1 MTEFDDH
8 SGAPDEEPWSPT
20 WNAAP
25 AEPPADSP
33 TAPVPP
39 TPPGPPAA
47 DAPTWPAWPPT
58 APQPGGWGPGGW
70 SSDPYTA
77 PAPASAWPPPP
88 EPTNSKSKRIG
99 AAIAAVALV
108 LASAGIGA
116 AVAVTVRGGDRND
129 RTSSALPN
137 IPNFPLTPGTG
148 GSSSNGSGTLDV
160 NAIAAKVNDTI
171 VNINTTLGQTG
182 RAAGTGMVIS
192 PDGYVLTNN
201 HVIADATSIQATIGG
216 KGSAHS
222 AKVVGYDVADDVALI
237 KVDGV
242 SNLKTITFGDP
253 SKLETGDPVVAI
265 GNALGKG
272 GTPTATQ
279 GKITALDQDVTA
291 GDPGGVSETLHGMIQ
306 IDAPIQPGD
315 SGGALLNADAEV
327 IGMNT
332 AAAGSRFAGQLGS
345 NVGFAIPVDN
355 ATTVVH
361 QIQSGDESDGVHIG
375 DRALLGVQVRDA
387 SSQSAFGD
395 GGSNAAPVDTGALV
409 VGVEDG
415 SAAANAGIAT
425 GDVIVSVDGKDIAG
439 QNELHLSLTKYHP
452 GDKVTVVW
460 VDSSGNRHSGSVELK
475 LGPPA

>member
-1 MTEFDDH
+1 MTEFDDETG
-8 SGAPDEEPWSPT
+8 SSDEQAWSPT

-25 AEPPADSP
+25 AV
-33 TAPVPP
+33 T
-39 TPPGPPAA
+39 PPAA
-47 DAPTWPAWPPT
+47 DFDAAHAPTEPVPPSFEAPVWPSWPPT
-58 APQPGGWGPGGW
+58 APQPGASGPGGW
-70 SSDPYTA
+70 APHPYG
-77 PAPASAWPPPP
+77 ASGWPPPP
-88 EPTNSKSKRIG
+88 EQTNSKPKRIAAAV
-99 AAIAAVALV
+99 AAIALV

-116 AVAVTVRGGDRND
+116 AVAVTVRGDRNG
-129 RTSSALPN
+129 RANNALPN
-137 IPNFPLTPGTG
+137 IPNFPLTPGN
-148 GSSSNGSGTLDV
+148 GSNSNGSTGSGPLDT
-160 NAIAAKVNDTI
+160 NAIATRVDDTI

-192 PDGYVLTNN
+192 ADGYVLTNN

-253 SKLETGDPVVAI
+253 SKLEIGDPVVAI

-315 SGGALLNADAEV
+315 SGGALLNANAEV

-345 NVGFAIPVDN
+345 NIGFAIPVDN
-355 ATTVVH
+355 ATTVVR

-415 SAAANAGIAT
+415 SAAGNAGIET
-425 GDVIVSVDGKDIAG
+425 GDVIVSVDDKDIAG
-439 QNELHLSLTKYHP
+439 QNELHLALTKYHP
-452 GDKVTVVW
+452 GDKVNVVW